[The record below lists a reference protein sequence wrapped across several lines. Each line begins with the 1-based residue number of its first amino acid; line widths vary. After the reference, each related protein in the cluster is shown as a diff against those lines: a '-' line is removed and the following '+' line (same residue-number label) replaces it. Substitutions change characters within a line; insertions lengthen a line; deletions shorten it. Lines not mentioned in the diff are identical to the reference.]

1 MDASETTAREA
12 IVAAFRALIRDGLNR
27 GTSGNVS
34 VRWGGSFLI
43 TPSGIPC
50 DVMGPGQIVA
60 VDFEGGHSGSL
71 APSSEWRLHRDIYR
85 TRLDAGA
92 VVHVHSPH
100 ATALAC
106 LREDIPAFH
115 YMVAVAGGS
124 DIRCAD
130 YATFG
135 TADLSQS
142 MLAALDGRT
151 ACLLA
156 NHGQIAFGDTLD
168 RALWRAGEVEAL
180 AQQYTIARS
189 LGRPVLLDE
198 AEMEQVLARF
208 ATYGKPLE
216 TTDRAPEL
224 RKRQRESQA

>member
-1 MDASETTAREA
+1 
-12 IVAAFRALIRDGLNR
+12 
-27 GTSGNVS
+27 
-34 VRWGGSFLI
+34 
-43 TPSGIPC
+43 
-50 DVMGPGQIVA
+50 
-60 VDFEGGHSGSL
+60 
-71 APSSEWRLHRDIYR
+71 
-85 TRLDAGA
+85 
-92 VVHVHSPH
+92 
-100 ATALAC
+100 
-106 LREDIPAFH
+106 
-115 YMVAVAGGS
+115 MVAVAGGS

-142 MLAALDGRT
+142 MLAALDGRS

-180 AQQYTIARS
+180 AQQYTIARG

-216 TTDRAPEL
+216 TPDRAPEL
-224 RKRQRESQA
+224 RKRQRESQT